1 MPPKK
6 KEVSWVDNSSIKKV
20 PCSKKSTTKLATGR
34 TASVLLLKEAL
45 KNTYV
50 SEAENSPSYYD
61 YFKNLDWAN
70 ECVFSYPDSDWVGIY
85 LKDPDGNIYWSKK
98 ADGTVD
104 FEKLYF
110 QIQLDSDGDPEIVN
124 FKKTIP
130 KELESKQS
138 CAVVE
143 GKCVE
148 TSIMGNIVDNVS
160 KGVSNISKIA
170 KTAVSKAR
178 KVIPSEFPEIMT
190 QPNNQVNN
198 NQNIQKKE
206 KVSILDDSSKQK
218 LTREEF
224 EKMGSKEAII
234 NWMIE
239 NMDPVD
245 ILSCLQKDEPIEL
258 EENIAS
264 TSGSNNNITKN
275 SNIQELAGNMDKLEI
290 QDIIQE
296 VSFND
301 LIDQINEIQ
310 DLEARSSRII
320 EICTTSGI
328 HDEDD
333 FGIRKSKKNG
343 IQLTIDDEVQ
353 NTQDINDLIDKCAKA
368 EAKRLSNELKKGKKQ
383 I

>member
-6 KEVSWVDNSSIKKV
+6 KEVSWVDNSSIKKT

-50 SEAENSPSYYD
+50 SEDENSPSYYD

-110 QIQLDSDGDPEIVN
+110 QIELDADGDPEIVN
-124 FKKTIP
+124 FQKNIP

-148 TSIMGNIVDNVS
+148 TTIMGNVIDNVS
-160 KGVSNISKIA
+160 KGVSNISKMA

-190 QPNNQVNN
+190 QANNQVNN
-198 NQNIQKKE
+198 QANTQANTQRNSKKE
-206 KVSILDDSSKQK
+206 KVSMDDSSKQK

-245 ILSCLQKDEPIEL
+245 ILSCLQKDEPVEL
-258 EENIAS
+258 QENVAS
-264 TSGSNNNITKN
+264 T
-275 SNIQELAGNMDKLEI
+275 SNIQELAGSMDKLEI

-310 DLEARSSRII
+310 DLETRYSRII
-320 EICTTSGI
+320 EICSTSGI
-328 HDEDD
+328 HNDDD

-353 NTQDINDLIDKCAKA
+353 TTDDINELIDKCAKA
-368 EAKRLSNELKKGKKQ
+368 EAKRLSNELKKGKK
-383 I
+383 